1 MPRKV
6 RKTLEERFPG
16 LSEHVRACFIEGM
29 SDWETAF
36 RFGQGVKTFQV
47 CELRRELGLKLTDEQ
62 KRERINEGRTRYLSQ
77 GGSKPFTKQGS
88 ETGGMSPEQY
98 EKFSSLTR
106 EDVRRFTENTCRIAM
121 CPEKYIPAL
130 EDKAWELLRARAMQ
144 WTPNV
149 KGSYLHWMLT
159 GVSGKL
165 YERAREYRDANIT
178 GVVG

>member
-16 LSEHVRACFIEGM
+16 LSNHVRKCFAEGM

-36 RFGQGVKTFQV
+36 RFGQDVKMFQV
-47 CELRRELGLKLTDEQ
+47 CELRRELGLKLSPEQ
-62 KRERINEGRTRYLSQ
+62 KQERINEGRTRYLSE
-77 GGSKPFTKQGS
+77 GGSKARAEKCS
-88 ETGGMSPEQY
+88 ETGGMSPEQF

-106 EDVRRFTENTCRIAM
+106 ENVRKFTEKVCRICG
-121 CPEKYIPAL
+121 CPERYIPFL
-130 EDKAWELLRARAMQ
+130 EEKAWELLRARAMQ
-144 WTPNV
+144 WAPNV
-149 KGSYLHWMLT
+149 KGAYLHWMFT

-165 YERAREYRDANIT
+165 YQCAREYRDANIT